1 MEFALDKVNP
11 MEDLDMILH
20 WSNKQVFLLKVKN
33 LDEYFVSLTNTVN
46 FGSLVEAKIFES
58 KEELELQFKRIPLR
72 FSRGNVWEVLKLTLE
87 DL

>member
-1 MEFALDKVNP
+1 MRLDKIDP
-11 MEDLDMILH
+11 MADLDMILD
-20 WSNKQVFLLKVKN
+20 WSKGTVFLLKVKYC
-33 LDEYFVSLTNTVN
+33 DQYFVSLTNTVN

-58 KEELELQFKRIPLR
+58 KEELELQFQRIPIE